1 MSANPKWGKKF
12 ECFSCECK
20 FYDLNKKKAVCPK
33 CGADQA
39 DKGTPEEILEE
50 VEEEPVAEEVAAP
63 VEPGEEAVANSP
75 DDLPEMEEELGYDET
90 DEGDDEEPDQ

>member
-1 MSANPKWGKKF
+1 MDIHPKWGKKF

-39 DKGTPEEILEE
+39 DEDAPEEILEE
-50 VEEEPVAEEVAAP
+50 EEEEAAEEEVA
-63 VEPGEEAVANSP
+63 EPAEGEEAAASSD

-90 DEGDDEEPDQ
+90 DEEE

>member
-1 MSANPKWGKKF
+1 MNSNPKWGNKF

-20 FYDLNKKKAVCPK
+20 FYDLNKPKAICPK

-39 DKGTPEEILEE
+39 DKRLEE
-50 VEEEPVAEEVAAP
+50 VPVEEVVEEEVVKVKEVAS
-63 VEPGEEAVANSP
+63 ELLGEVGEVVASTN

-90 DEGDDEEPDQ
+90 DEEE

>member
-1 MSANPKWGKKF
+1 MNAHPKWGKKF

-39 DKGTPEEILEE
+39 DESLPEEIIEE
-50 VEEEPVAEEVAAP
+50 VEEEPVEEEVATPA
-63 VEPGEEAVANSP
+63 EPGDEAVANSP

-90 DEGDDEEPDQ
+90 DDGDDDDE